1 MGYQSS
7 ELTSLLRIK
16 KKNIQYLIVYKLDS
30 LISHFNSFFVGESL
44 PAKKK
49 VRH

>member
-7 ELTSLLRIK
+7 ELTSLLRI